1 MDMQTEF
8 VRIKDIPTTSYSP
21 SIRVQPSV
29 YANSGKYIHCSLLL
43 FLKDPPRLSV
53 QSLPF
58 NYLGWKH
65 LVEVSLMILKIT
77 DLKWEGMEVA
87 DPQTTCPIGIRNFM

>member
-1 MDMQTEF
+1 MQILENISTVLSF
-8 VRIKDIPTTSYSP
+8 CFCP
-21 SIRVQPSV
+21 
-29 YANSGKYIHCSLLL
+29 
-43 FLKDPPRLSV
+43 KDPPRLSV